1 MNIRYVRRALLSRT
15 IAIPP
20 TANNLVIPVSGV
32 SPTTAPIPGTS
43 SWSAD
48 TFRSTPNSTT
58 DTPYR
63 DEW

>member
-1 MNIRYVRRALLSRT
+1 MFARPFLPQT

-20 TANNLVIPVSGV
+20 TANNPVIPVSGE

-48 TFRSTPNSTT
+48 TFRSTPNSAT
-58 DTPYR
+58 DTPYK